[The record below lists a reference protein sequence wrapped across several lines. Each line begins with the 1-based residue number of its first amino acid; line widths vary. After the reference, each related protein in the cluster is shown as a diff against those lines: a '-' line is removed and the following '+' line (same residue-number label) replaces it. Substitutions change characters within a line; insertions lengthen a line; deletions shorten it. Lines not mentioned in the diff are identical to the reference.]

1 MSILATLIVESS
13 ESDNI
18 ARKTV
23 EVLAP
28 SAPNLIVQPRN
39 VGFNPAAPTEGDRV
53 LIRAIVLNDGAED
66 AADVVVQILD
76 VTEAGAVPIGRP
88 HVITFLAAGS
98 SATVPI
104 VYDTLDKPG
113 VRRIRVVVDP
123 SNFIRESNK
132 EDNQAVVSLPVRAA
146 MAPNLAMLSGNI
158 KFDPQSPQIHDLVT
172 VSATV
177 LNNGLR
183 HRP

>member
-1 MSILATLIVESS
+1 MIVGSKSLPILATLSLRAVKATTLPVRRS
-13 ESDNI
+13 
-18 ARKTV
+18 RCW
-23 EVLAP
+23 AP

-104 VYDTLDKPG
+104 VYDTLDRPG

-123 SNFIRESNK
+123 SNFILRK
-132 EDNQAVVSLPVRAA
+132 QQRGQPGGGFFAGA
-146 MAPNLAMLSGNI
+146 SGNGAEPG
-158 KFDPQSPQIHDLVT
+158 DAVRQHQV
-172 VSATV
+172 
-177 LNNGLR
+177 
-183 HRP
+183 